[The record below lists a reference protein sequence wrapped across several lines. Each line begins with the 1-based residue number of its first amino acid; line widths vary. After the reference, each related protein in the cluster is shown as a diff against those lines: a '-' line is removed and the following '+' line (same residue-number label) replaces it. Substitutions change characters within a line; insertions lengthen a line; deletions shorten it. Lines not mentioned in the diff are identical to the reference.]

1 VTSPTPPGD
10 RPGSEPGPLTSVARL
25 LLTQLAAVIGVA
37 AVITVVFAFAGLGTG
52 PDDSVTAGATNG
64 PSTSTST
71 SATGAPSTPAST
83 TPADTTSAAP
93 PTSESETPSTDPVDD
108 RPEVDV
114 LNQSAGKGA
123 AAETAQT
130 LRDDGWQIGRIDN
143 FRGNISTT
151 TVYWLDRSDRRDARR
166 LAELL
171 GGVRVQVGFSTLR
184 SGRLSVVLVD

>member
-1 VTSPTPPGD
+1 
-10 RPGSEPGPLTSVARL
+10 LTSVARL
-25 LLTQLAAVIGVA
+25 LLTQLAAVVGVA

-52 PDDSVTAGATNG
+52 PDDSVTAGAPGG
-64 PSTSTST
+64 PSTSGST

-93 PTSESETPSTDPVDD
+93 PTSATDSPTADPVDN

-114 LNQSAGKGA
+114 LNQSAGRGA
-123 AAETAQT
+123 AAEAAQT
-130 LRDDGWQIGRIDN
+130 VRAAGWQIGRIDN

-166 LAELL
+166 VAELL
-171 GGVRVQVGFSTLR
+171 GGVRVQEGFNTLR
-184 SGRLSVVLVD
+184 SGRLSVILVD

>member
-1 VTSPTPPGD
+1 MTPPTPPGD

-52 PDDSVTAGATNG
+52 PDDSVTAGASSG
-64 PSTSTST
+64 PSSSTSI

-93 PTSESETPSTDPVDD
+93 PTSATDSPSTDPVAD

-114 LNQSAGKGA
+114 LNQSAGRGA

-130 LRDDGWQIGRIDN
+130 LRDDGWEIGRVDN

-171 GGVRVQVGFSTLR
+171 GGVRVQEGFSTLR

>member
-1 VTSPTPPGD
+1 
-10 RPGSEPGPLTSVARL
+10 LTSVARL

-52 PDDSVTAGATNG
+52 PDDSVTAGAPGG
-64 PSTSTST
+64 PSSSTSTT
-71 SATGAPSTPAST
+71 ATGAPSTPAST

-93 PTSESETPSTDPVDD
+93 PTSATDSPSTDPVDD

-114 LNQSAGKGA
+114 LNQSAGRGA
-123 AAETAQT
+123 AAETGQT
-130 LRDDGWQIGRIDN
+130 LRDDGWQIGRVDN

-171 GGVRVQVGFSTLR
+171 GGVRVQEGFSTLR

>member
-1 VTSPTPPGD
+1 MTSPTPPGD

-52 PDDSVTAGATNG
+52 PDDSVTAGATSG

-93 PTSESETPSTDPVDD
+93 STSESETPSADPVDD

-114 LNQSAGKGA
+114 LNQSAGRGA

-171 GGVRVQVGFSTLR
+171 GGVRVQEGFSTLR

>member
-1 VTSPTPPGD
+1 VTPPTPPGD
-10 RPGSEPGPLTSVARL
+10 RPGSESGPLTSVARL

-52 PDDSVTAGATNG
+52 PDDSVTAGSSG
-64 PSTSTST
+64 GSSTSTST

-83 TPADTTSAAP
+83 TPAETTSAAP
-93 PTSESETPSTDPVDD
+93 PTSETDSPSVDPLDN

-130 LRDDGWQIGRIDN
+130 LRDDGWEIGRVDN

-166 LAELL
+166 LGELL
-171 GGVRVQVGFSTLR
+171 GGVRVQEGFSTLR
-184 SGRLSVVLVD
+184 SGRLSVILVD

>member
-52 PDDSVTAGATNG
+52 PDDSVTAGASGG

-83 TPADTTSAAP
+83 PPADTTSAAP
-93 PTSESETPSTDPVDD
+93 PTSATDSPSADPVDS

-114 LNQSAGKGA
+114 LNQSAGRGA

-171 GGVRVQVGFSTLR
+171 GGVRVQEGFSTLR